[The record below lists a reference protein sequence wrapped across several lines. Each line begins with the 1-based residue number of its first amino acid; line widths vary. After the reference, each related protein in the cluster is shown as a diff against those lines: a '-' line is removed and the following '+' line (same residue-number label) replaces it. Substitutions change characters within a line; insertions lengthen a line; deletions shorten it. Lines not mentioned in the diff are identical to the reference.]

1 MTSSNGYAIIR
12 DTVAVELVQQAADKA
27 PVDLVVKMY
36 SEYSDLAELLETDK
50 VPPLKS
56 VKIGIFRPTTPDP
69 KRMKAGLKREVYV
82 TIALTDLNLAT
93 RFFIFPGR
101 SHKRTFESSLKVEGK
116 ESRLCQ

>member
-1 MTSSNGYAIIR
+1 M
-12 DTVAVELVQQAADKA
+12 
-27 PVDLVVKMY
+27 KMY

-56 VKIGIFRPTTPDP
+56 IKIGIFRPTTPDP
-69 KRMKAGLKREVYV
+69 TRMKAGLKREVCI

>member
-27 PVDLVVKMY
+27 PVDLMY
-36 SEYSDLAELLETDK
+36 SEYSDIAELLETDK